1 MLFCL
6 FFFSFSDHFSQLQST
21 VSSSDGADSLE
32 LQFLRH
38 NWKKLAIAMK
48 FDLVWLA
55 GEMNRFGLVSD
66 NDHEDVII
74 SKSLRNDTAKSRILM
89 VSLKRKV
96 ALDSK
101 CLRTFL
107 DILKAKPRMYTEAIH
122 IIEGK

>member
-1 MLFCL
+1 M
-6 FFFSFSDHFSQLQST
+6 FFFSDHFGRLKST

-38 NWKKLAIAMK
+38 NWNKLAIAMNLTLFGCK
-48 FDLVWLA
+48 
-55 GEMNRFGLVSD
+55 FGLVSD
-66 NDHEDVII
+66 NDHEDVV
-74 SKSLRNDTAKSRILM
+74 KAKTLLNDTDKSGIM
-89 VSLKRKV
+89 MISLKRKV

-101 CLRTFL
+101 CLRTFF

>member
-1 MLFCL
+1 M
-6 FFFSFSDHFSQLQST
+6 QST

-55 GEMNRFGLVSD
+55 GEMNRFGLLSD
-66 NDHEDVII
+66 YDHEDVVKV
-74 SKSLRNDTAKSRILM
+74 KSLLNDTDKSEILM

-101 CLRTFL
+101 YLRTFL
-107 DILKAKPRMYTEAIH
+107 DILKANPKMYPDAIH

>member
-1 MLFCL
+1 MFC
-6 FFFSFSDHFSQLQST
+6 FSFSDHFSQLQST
-21 VSSSDGADSLE
+21 VSSSDGADSLQ

-38 NWKKLAIAMK
+38 NWEKLAIAMK

-55 GEMNRFGLVSD
+55 GEMNRFGLLSD

-74 SKSLRNDTAKSRILM
+74 AKSRLNDTAKSGILM
-89 VSLKRKV
+89 VSLKWKV

>member
-1 MLFCL
+1 M
-6 FFFSFSDHFSQLQST
+6 
-21 VSSSDGADSLE
+21 E

-55 GEMNRFGLVSD
+55 GEMNRFGILSD

-74 SKSLRNDTAKSRILM
+74 AKSILNETAKSGILM

-107 DILKAKPRMYTEAIH
+107 DILKAKPKMYTEAIH

>member
-1 MLFCL
+1 MFFCCC
-6 FFFSFSDHFSQLQST
+6 FFFSDQFSQLQST

-32 LQFLRH
+32 LQFLRY

-55 GEMNRFGLVSD
+55 GEMNRFGLLSD
-66 NDHEDVII
+66 YDHEDVARA
-74 SKSLRNDTAKSRILM
+74 KSLLNDTDKSEILM
-89 VSLKRKV
+89 ISLKRKV

-101 CLRTFL
+101 YFRTFL
-107 DILKAKPRMYTEAIH
+107 DILKAKPRMYTDAIH

>member
-1 MLFCL
+1 MFFC
-6 FFFSFSDHFSQLQST
+6 FSDHFGQLQST

-55 GEMNRFGLVSD
+55 GEMNRFGLLSD
-66 NDHEDVII
+66 YDHEEVVRA
-74 SKSLRNDTAKSRILM
+74 KSLLNDTDKSEILM
-89 VSLKRKV
+89 ISLKCKV

-101 CLRTFL
+101 YLRTFL
-107 DILKAKPRMYTEAIH
+107 DIMKANPRMYTDAIH
-122 IIEGK
+122 IIEGKQGSN